1 MKEPGFYLKE
11 KEGTLALDNS
21 HSYYYQVQCQLGI
34 SETDKCF
41 FIVWT
46 PERLHIEEIQ
56 PNESFFEANV
66 TAANVLIQKAILPE
80 IIGCWFTKPRQ
91 DSMDNAP
98 SCTDNCEEISSASST
113 VNTSGTGNNEDPL
126 CAGNTQ
132 NTGSDNECATYC
144 YCSGRDDGTKM
155 ICCDNANCA
164 SGQWFHYRCVNIK
177 RAPRGKWFCKECR
190 V

>member
-1 MKEPGFYLKE
+1 
-11 KEGTLALDNS
+11 
-21 HSYYYQVQCQLGI
+21 
-34 SETDKCF
+34 
-41 FIVWT
+41 
-46 PERLHIEEIQ
+46 
-56 PNESFFEANV
+56 
-66 TAANVLIQKAILPE
+66 
-80 IIGCWFTKPRQ
+80 
-91 DSMDNAP
+91 MDNAP

-113 VNTSGTGNNEDPL
+113 VNTSGTGNNEDPP

-164 SGQWFHYRCVNIK
+164 SGIWFHYRCVNIK
-177 RAPRGKWFCKECR
+177 RAPCEKWFRKECR

>member
-1 MKEPGFYLKE
+1 M
-11 KEGTLALDNS
+11 
-21 HSYYYQVQCQLGI
+21 
-34 SETDKCF
+34 
-41 FIVWT
+41 
-46 PERLHIEEIQ
+46 
-56 PNESFFEANV
+56 

-113 VNTSGTGNNEDPL
+113 ANTSGTGNNEDPP

-155 ICCDNANCA
+155 TGADPDFKKGGCLNEKGCTVTKPLSQLPCSHGGGYPFLHKTQKPEQLGYSVTQEIL
-164 SGQWFHYRCVNIK
+164 
-177 RAPRGKWFCKECR
+177 
-190 V
+190 